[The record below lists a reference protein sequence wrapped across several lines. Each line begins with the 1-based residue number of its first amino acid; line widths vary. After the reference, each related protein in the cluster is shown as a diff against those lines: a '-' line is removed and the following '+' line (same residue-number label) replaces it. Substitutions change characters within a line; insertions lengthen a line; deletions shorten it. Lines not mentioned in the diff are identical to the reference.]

1 MCCVSFGGMH
11 AEHVR
16 YRRKSMLRRKGS
28 STVEETTTYAI
39 ASVVTPP
46 EYQSRYR
53 LFVWVIKQ
61 LMSREG
67 VW

>member
-1 MCCVSFGGMH
+1 
-11 AEHVR
+11 
-16 YRRKSMLRRKGS
+16 MLRRKGS

-46 EYQSRYR
+46 EHQSRYR
-53 LFVWVIKQ
+53 LFASAIKQ